1 MYFEIDR
8 SNKPILHLERQIQEV
23 QCLRLH
29 FLCVTNERKDPTRF
43 FNFPQGWLEITLGE
57 ALEGIAEVG

>member
-8 SNKPILHLERQIQEV
+8 SNKPILHLEGQIQEV
-23 QCLRLH
+23 QRLRLH
-29 FLCVTNERKDPTRF
+29 FLYVRNGRKDPTRF